1 TKASSPRPSLC
12 PSSRPSQRWS
22 IASCPRI
29 PRLHRSP
36 RWSSAAR
43 SRHDRAPAPP
53 VDLFSMDHEPKILIW
68 NVRGLN
74 ARARRTA
81 IRSLVVTANAS
92 IVCLQETKMTL
103 VCSSTVLEALGSEFD
118 DYVYLPA
125 DGTRGGI
132 LLAWKSREVAI
143 SIPEFTSN
151 TLRPRCPPHPARARR
166 GGSPWSMG
174 RSSTPTRSPSFRS
187 YATSGRLAMDLGCFA
202 AISSSST
209 VTKTRATTT
218 SIAA

>member
-1 TKASSPRPSLC
+1 MTAPPRPS
-12 PSSRPSQRWS
+12 
-22 IASCPRI
+22 
-29 PRLHRSP
+29 
-36 RWSSAAR
+36 
-43 SRHDRAPAPP
+43 

-92 IVCLQETKMTL
+92 IVCLQETKMAL

-143 SIPEFTSN
+143 SDPEFTSN
-151 TLRPRCPPHPARARR
+151 TLTAKV
-166 GGSPWSMG
+166 
-174 RSSTPTRSPSFRS
+174 STP
-187 YATSGRLAMDLGCFA
+187 SGAGMP
-202 AISSSST
+202 
-209 VTKTRATTT
+209 
-218 SIAA
+218 